1 MARKVRRV
9 RSQRSSDEK
18 QSSGS
23 GSSEVA
29 DELREEYA
37 YVIKDLRHILLLA
50 AIMFLLLIAVNL
62 II

>member
-9 RSQRSSDEK
+9 RSHRSSDEE
-18 QSSGS
+18 QSSRS

-37 YVIKDLRHILLLA
+37 YVLKDLRHILILA